1 MPYNGYLSN
10 TYLHNIERLR
20 LELKHYHQAMSSHE
34 EEEEEEEEEGG
45 NDKRE
50 KHLK

>member
-10 TYLHNIERLR
+10 TYLYNIERLR

-34 EEEEEEEEEGG
+34 EEEEEEGG